1 MSDKFSSYSKGYF
14 TLGERVG
21 DAWQEGKVFLNKYR
35 KEYIK
40 WE

>member
-21 DAWQEGKVFLNKYR
+21 AACK
-35 KEYIK
+35 KERFS
-40 WE
+40 